1 MTLDDQTELV
11 HSEMLPDGKV
21 EGYIEKPD
29 EKDCFHRASCFMSG
43 YEWKAVRGFSDGE
56 IAKYQEIIE
65 STAHLLLDF
74 ARKGGFEHASG
85 F

>member
-1 MTLDDQTELV
+1 M
-11 HSEMLPDGKV
+11 EMLPDGKV

-56 IAKYQEIIE
+56 IANYQEIIE
-65 STAHLLLDF
+65 STAYLLVDV
-74 ARKGGFEHASG
+74 ARKGGFEHAAGRTKASR
-85 F
+85 